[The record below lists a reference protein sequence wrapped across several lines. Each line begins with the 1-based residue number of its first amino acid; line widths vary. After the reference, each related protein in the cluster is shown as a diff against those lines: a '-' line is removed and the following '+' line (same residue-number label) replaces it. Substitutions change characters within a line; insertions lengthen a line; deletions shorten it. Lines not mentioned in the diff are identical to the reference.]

1 MTRKLLPKSH
11 HSRRGW
17 LALMFIGLISS
28 HANAGSVSGEIV
40 EAATGKPLP
49 ARLYIQSAGGEW
61 FFAESAAPTGS
72 TVRYAKTN
80 WVNPRAVEVHTT
92 LSAHPFR
99 VELPPGRYTITAERG
114 KEYRPLVRTIE
125 VGSESARVTLPLERW
140 VNMAKRDWFSGDG
153 HLHRTIEELSNVIL
167 AEDLNVTLPQTHWV
181 TKAFQPPTAGDKN
194 TERNV
199 TPKLIRADGTHVIWP
214 LNTEYEIFEV
224 DGKFH
229 NLGAVFIVNH
239 REPFTFGAPPMRAV
253 AEAAHRQGAL
263 LDMDKCNW
271 DWSLM
276 LPPVMNIDLY
286 ELANNHLW
294 RTDFGFTNFNVPAP
308 AFMNLPDAG
317 RSGGERDWIDYTFRT
332 YYALLNCGFRLRPTA
347 GTASGVHPVPAGF
360 GRVYVHCPRGF
371 SYDSWMKGLDE
382 GRSFVTT
389 GPMLLAKINGEI
401 AGGTVKRTAAR
412 QSHVEITATM
422 LSETPVSALELIV
435 NGEVIPCP
443 MRELGRNSE
452 GACEYRFQGS
462 VRVAGTSWIALR
474 GWENREGNRV
484 RFAHTAPSWFDVPN
498 QPLRPHREEVS
509 WLVER
514 MEQQI
519 KTHTGILPPAA
530 VDEYRQAKLIYEQ
543 LLDTAR

>member
-1 MTRKLLPKSH
+1 MDS
-11 HSRRGW
+11 
-17 LALMFIGLISS
+17 
-28 HANAGSVSGEIV
+28 
-40 EAATGKPLP
+40 ATGKTLP
-49 ARLYIQSAGGEW
+49 ARLYVQSDAGEW
-61 FFAESAAPTGS
+61 FFAESAAPAGS
-72 TVRYAKTN
+72 AVRYAKTN
-80 WVNPRAVEVHTT
+80 RVNPRAVEVHTT

-114 KEYRPLVRTIE
+114 KEYRPLVRTIG
-125 VGSESARVTLPLERW
+125 VGSEAVQVKLPLERW

-153 HLHRTIEELSNVIL
+153 HLHRTLEELPNVIL
-167 AEDLNVTLPQTHWV
+167 AEDLNVALPQTHWV
-181 TKAFQPPTAGDKN
+181 TKAFQPPTSGDKN
-194 TERNV
+194 KERNV
-199 TPKLIRADGTHVIWP
+199 TPKLIRADATHVIWP

-271 DWSLM
+271 AWSLM
-276 LPPVMNIDLY
+276 LPPVLNIDLY

-317 RSGGERDWIDYTFRT
+317 RSGGERDWIDYTLRT
-332 YYALLNCGFRLRPTA
+332 YYALLNCGFRMRPTA

-371 SYDSWMKGLDE
+371 NYDVWMQGLDA

-389 GPMLLAKINGEI
+389 GPMLLAKINGQI
-401 AGGTVKRTAAR
+401 AGGTVKRTAAS
-412 QSHVEITATM
+412 QSPVAITATI

-435 NGEVIPCP
+435 NGEIIPCP
-443 MRELGRNSE
+443 IRESSRNSE
-452 GACEYRFQGS
+452 GAWEYRFQGT

-474 GWENREGNRV
+474 CWETRTGGRP
-484 RFAHTAPSWFDVPN
+484 RFAHTTPAWFDVDHA
-498 QPLRPHREEVS
+498 PLRPKREEIE
-509 WLVER
+509 WLITR
-514 MEQQI
+514 MKEQV
-519 KTHTGILPPAA
+519 TLNTGVLPPAA
-530 VDEYRQAKLIYEQ
+530 VDEYQRALFTYERIAEN
-543 LLDTAR
+543 AR